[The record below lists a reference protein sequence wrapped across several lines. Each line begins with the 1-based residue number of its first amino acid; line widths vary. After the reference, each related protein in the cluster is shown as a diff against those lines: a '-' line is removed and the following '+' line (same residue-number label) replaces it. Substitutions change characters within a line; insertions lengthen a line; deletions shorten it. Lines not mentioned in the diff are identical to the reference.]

1 MRTDGLNDEFVAK
14 KGRAMH
20 HRLYTLLLLVTLA
33 TAIAGCSTEKF
44 RSGNEVTIGSAET
57 VAHDLYLAGGAIEV
71 LGTVDGDLV
80 AAGGVVDV
88 IGDVE
93 GDVLAAGGTIDVRG
107 TVGGDLIASGGDVE
121 ISGEVRDDVRVAGG
135 RIEISSRV
143 KDNVIAAGGRITLSR
158 AAVVSGDLVVGGGS
172 VHVEGIVEGDALL
185 GAEDATISGTV
196 MGNVEM
202 HGDRLVLKSTARI
215 DGDLTYTSDREATIE
230 AGAQVLGV
238 TIRETPTVSI
248 FWFIEAKSS
257 GLTRAVRTV
266 VQAVQWFLG
275 TFIVSL
281 LLVWLAPVTM
291 RSARDTLA
299 GSPWKSLGL
308 GILVFFV
315 TPIVVIIV
323 AVIGISVGR
332 FAAVPVAVVP
342 AAAYV
347 VLLLLASPLIALFA
361 GQYSLERAAMREDP
375 AAWQSIAVGAALL
388 ALIGLVPVL
397 NVAVG
402 VLVGLFGFGTWLLY
416 GYRRYT
422 AARAESRV

>member
-1 MRTDGLNDEFVAK
+1 MYRG
-14 KGRAMH
+14 
-20 HRLYTLLLLVTLA
+20 LYTLLLLVILA

-44 RSGNEVTIGSAET
+44 RSGSEVTIGSAET
-57 VAHDLYLAGGAIEV
+57 VAHDLYLAGGAIDV

-80 AAGGVVDV
+80 AAGGIVDLK
-88 IGDVE
+88 GDVE
-93 GDVLAAGGTIDVRG
+93 GDALVTGGNIDVTGTI
-107 TVGGDLIASGGDVE
+107 GGDLIASGGNVK
-121 ISGEVRDDVRVAGG
+121 IAGEVHDDVRVAGG
-135 RIEISSRV
+135 RVEISSRV
-143 KDNVIAAGGRITLSR
+143 NDNVIAAGGSITLSPK
-158 AAVVSGDLVVGGGS
+158 AVVSGDLVVGGGS
-172 VHVEGIVEGDALL
+172 AKVEGIVEGDALL
-185 GAEDATISGTV
+185 GVGHATISGTV

-202 HGDRLVLKSTARI
+202 QGDRLVLKSTARI

-238 TIRETPTVSI
+238 TTRETPTVSI

-266 VQAVQWFLG
+266 VHAVQWFLG

-281 LLVWLAPVTM
+281 LLVWLAPATM

-308 GILVFFV
+308 GILALFV
-315 TPIVVIIV
+315 APIVVIIV

-361 GQYSLERAAMREDP
+361 GQYSLERAARREYP
-375 AAWQSIAVGAALL
+375 AAWQSIAVGAAVL
-388 ALIGLVPVL
+388 AVIGLVPVL
-397 NVAVG
+397 NVSVAI
-402 VLVGLFGFGTWLLY
+402 LVVLFGFGAWVLLA
-416 GYRRYT
+416 YRRYT
-422 AARAESRV
+422 AARAESRI